1 MAMRSNLP
9 ALFLHAI
16 RTATR
21 ADLFGYRRPDGW
33 DWISSQEALLTV
45 REVAAGLVARGLPP
59 GGRVGLVSEN
69 RPEWI
74 MCDLAIQFAGG
85 VTVPAY
91 PTLPHDQV
99 RYIFNDADVALA
111 IASTADQ
118 AEKVNSVRG
127 QLPALKTLISIDS
140 EGEGVENLRLLR
152 EDGRRFLEQNPG
164 TLEERLAGLGPD
176 DMATIIYTSGT
187 TGVPKGV
194 VLTQGN
200 LCTNVAA
207 CVDLFAFERGDT
219 ALSFLPL
226 SHVLERMVQFAYIEM
241 GLGIAYVRSLERLAD
256 SLVEVKPHVFV
267 AVPRLLERVAGKVF
281 DQVASLT
288 GAKKLI
294 ARRALMWADAA
305 ADDFLAGRAL
315 RGLKALRWS
324 IADKVVLG
332 RVREKLGGRLKFM
345 ISGGAALSPRVARF
359 FWSANIPVFEG
370 YGMTESAPVL
380 NVNYPGHVKLGTV
393 GPAITG
399 VEIRIASDGEILA
412 RGPNVMRGYWKLDLD
427 SEQTLRGGWLHT
439 GDLGRIDEDGFLQIT
454 GRKKEIL
461 VLSTGKNVSPVAIEE
476 ALEQSPFIS
485 KVIAVGDE
493 KPSVGVLIVPNLE
506 RLAEWAAERKLPVD
520 DPEALVAHEQV
531 RHLFQSEISR
541 LQSRLAV
548 FEKAR
553 QFDFLLHEPTEQ
565 NGLLT
570 PTQKLRRKVVLER
583 YGNLVERMYQ

>member
-1 MAMRSNLP
+1 MALRSNLP

-16 RTATR
+16 RTAKR
-21 ADLFGYRRPDGW
+21 SDLFGYRRAEGW
-33 DWISSQEALLTV
+33 DWVSSQEALVTV
-45 REVAAGLVARGLPP
+45 REIAAGLVARGLPP
-59 GGRVGLVSEN
+59 EGRVGLVSEN

-91 PTLPHDQV
+91 PTLPHDQI
-99 RYIFNDADVALA
+99 RYIFNDAEVGIALA
-111 IASTADQ
+111 STSDQ

-127 QLPALKTLISIDS
+127 QLPSLTTLISMDA
-140 EGEGVENLRLLR
+140 EGPGVENLRLLR
-152 EDGRRFLEQNPG
+152 EEGRQFLVDHPG
-164 TLEERLAGLGPD
+164 TLEERLASLGPED
-176 DMATIIYTSGT
+176 IATIIYTSGT
-187 TGVPKGV
+187 TGTPKGV
-194 VLTQGN
+194 ILTQGN
-200 LCTNVAA
+200 LCSNVEA
-207 CVDLFAFERGDT
+207 CVHLFNFERGDT

-226 SHVLERMVQFAYIEM
+226 SHVLERMVQFAFIEM

-256 SLVEVKPHVFV
+256 ALVEVKPHVFV

-281 DQVASLT
+281 EQVESLT
-288 GAKKLI
+288 GAKRMI
-294 ARRALMWADAA
+294 ARRALTWADAA
-305 ADDFLAGRAL
+305 ADDFMARRSP
-315 RGLKALRWS
+315 RGLKSLRWA
-324 IADKVVLG
+324 IADKLVLG

-359 FWSANIPVFEG
+359 FWSANIPVYEG
-370 YGMTESAPVL
+370 YGMTESSPVL

-393 GPAITG
+393 GPAIPG
-399 VEIRIASDGEILA
+399 VEIRIASDGEVLA

-427 SEQTLRGGWLHT
+427 TEDVLRGGWLHT
-439 GDLGRIDEDGFLQIT
+439 GDLGRVDDEGYLQLT

-461 VLSTGKNVSPVAIEE
+461 VLSTGKNISPVAIEE
-476 ALEQSPFIS
+476 TLEQSPFIT

-493 KPSVGVLIVPNLE
+493 KPSVGVLIVPNME
-506 RLAEWAAERKLPVD
+506 KLAEWAAARNIPTQ
-520 DPEALVAHEQV
+520 DPEALVSHQQV

-583 YGNLVERMYQ
+583 YGHLVERMYQ